1 MSVEDT
7 IIRVLLVDDDT
18 LVRAGLK
25 LILGAHKEIQIV
37 GEAANGEAALELFD
51 ELLPDVTLMDIRMP
65 ERNGLSA
72 TEAIL
77 SKHPSANIVV
87 LTTFDSDEFVVRALK
102 SGARG
107 FLLKDTEP
115 GELVRS
121 VRVAAS
127 GQATLS
133 PSVITQLVAQVPHPL
148 VSLAAQP
155 VVESVDSSAVAQVAS
170 LTERELDVARAV
182 AQGLSNSEIAH
193 KLFLSV
199 PTVKTHLSRVFDKL
213 DAENRVQVALKITA
227 AGA

>member
-1 MSVEDT
+1 MSAELP

-37 GEAANGEAALELFD
+37 GEAGNGEAALALFD
-51 ELLPDVTLMDIRMP
+51 EVLPDVTLMDIRMP

-77 SKHPSANIVV
+77 ERHPSANIVV
-87 LTTFDSDEFVVRALK
+87 LTTFDTDEFVLRALK

-115 GELVRS
+115 SELVRA

-127 GQATLS
+127 GQPTLS
-133 PSVITQLVAQVPHPL
+133 PSVITQLVAQIPHAALEVP
-148 VSLAAQP
+148 AAVPARDEQ
-155 VVESVDSSAVAQVAS
+155 AFAQVNS

-182 AQGLSNSEIAH
+182 AQGLSNNEIAQA
-193 KLFLSV
+193 LFLSV

-213 DAENRVQVALKITA
+213 AAENRVQVALKITA
-227 AGA
+227 AGLAE